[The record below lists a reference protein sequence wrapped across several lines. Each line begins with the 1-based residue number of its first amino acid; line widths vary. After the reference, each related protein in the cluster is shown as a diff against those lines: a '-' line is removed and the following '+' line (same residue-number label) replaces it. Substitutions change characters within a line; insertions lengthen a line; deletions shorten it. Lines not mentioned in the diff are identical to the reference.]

1 MLNMPTIFTDVNK
14 VSKAPDK
21 RPVVRIGVF
30 IPTDAQVL
38 DTAGVDIFGS
48 MSYEYLSLL
57 VHMVPQVVVDS
68 APSVQI
74 LYVGSVAAGERIP
87 LTSNQ
92 YVVASHHYGD
102 PDVAPGKLDVEPLTV
117 TVIYVP
123 GTDPDTTFPEG
134 ASKWLARQGATEGVD
149 ILSVCTG
156 IFACGAAGLLKG
168 KNICG
173 PRSMQDRIKE
183 KNFGQKALRGS
194 ELRWIQ
200 DGNFWSCGELSLTI
214 YSFYDGSEV
223 RALMSDAIG
232 AVTSGNEL
240 VAAYCRAHSE
250 LWPRPLVELV
260 CEELEVGD
268 KPQEYS
274 TKLGMEKYVGE
285 LMAAAGQVSV

>member
-1 MLNMPTIFTDVNK
+1 MSTIFTDVNK
-14 VSKAPDK
+14 VSKAPDN

-48 MSYEYLSLL
+48 LSYEYFSLL
-57 VHMVPQVVVDS
+57 SHMLPQVVIDS

-92 YVVASHHYGD
+92 SVVASHHYSE
-102 PDVAPGKLDVEPLTV
+102 PEVAPGKLNI
-117 TVIYVP
+117 IYVP
-123 GTDPDTTFPEG
+123 GTDPDTAFPEG
-134 ASKWLARQGATEGVD
+134 ASDWLARQGATEGVD

-156 IFACGAAGLLKG
+156 IFTCGAAGLLKG
-168 KNICG
+168 KSICG
-173 PRSMQDRIKE
+173 PRSMQDRIKA
-183 KNFGQKALRGS
+183 KNFGQKSLRGS

-200 DGNFWSCGELSLTI
+200 DGNFWSCG
-214 YSFYDGSEV
+214 
-223 RALMSDAIG
+223 

-240 VAAYCRAHSE
+240 VAAYCRAHAE

-268 KPQEYS
+268 KPQEYNREP
-274 TKLGMEKYVGE
+274 GMEKYVGE
-285 LMAAAGQVSV
+285 LLAAAGQVSG